1 MLKFSG
7 CNLLYVDPV
16 DSENKEEYL
25 EAVWMI
31 EETGESPVK
40 ISTISQKLSIAPP
53 SAVQMLKKLE
63 NEGYVEYKTREG
75 VTLTKKGS
83 IIGRRMVRNGMLIE
97 SRMVKSLGIEIDP
110 KVACGIEHHMTDE
123 FADAICSLLKHPIK
137 CPHGNLIP
145 KGSCCIRKE

>member
-1 MLKFSG
+1 MEFSG

-25 EAVWMI
+25 EAVWMMG
-31 EETGESPVK
+31 ETSESPVK
-40 ISTISQKLSIAPP
+40 ISTISKKMKIAPP

-63 NEGYVEYKTREG
+63 KEGYVEYKTREG
-75 VTLTKKGS
+75 VTLTRKGS

-97 SRMVKSLGIEIDP
+97 SFMVKSLRIEIDP

-123 FADAICSLLKHPIK
+123 FANAICSLMKHPIK

-145 KGSCCIRKE
+145 KGTCCNRKE